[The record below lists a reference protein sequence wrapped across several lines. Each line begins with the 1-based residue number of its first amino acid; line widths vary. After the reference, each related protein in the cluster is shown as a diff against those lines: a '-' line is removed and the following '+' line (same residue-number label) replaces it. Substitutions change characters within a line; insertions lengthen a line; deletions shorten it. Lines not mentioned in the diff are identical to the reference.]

1 MSIPVFKPFVRDGD
15 RAFVISAP
23 ILSLTDDVRPGYL
36 TATDAFCMATY
47 GHRVITTPNMKFI
60 PQPFDNESDI
70 VQARADGRYWAVDPF
85 QWPQTYDDSYAR
97 SFAIPR
103 REAYMDDSSMTYAW
117 FRPAFASDFVPLA
130 PDNLFGQLKTDI
142 LDHLKRLYEKANKRV
157 SSYKLTRLHKEDH
170 VVGWVHAMRAVYERF
185 QQAMAWRDVVMVV
198 AEYQRRFLDIWA
210 LLDYC
215 EIIEPRMR
223 FVDTTHNVNP
233 KWMGCITQDVAI
245 ATKVHAAGV
254 PVWLIRD
261 ARLVQSNM
269 NIIKVVS
276 ITPPDDLVIGMYH
289 HPIKNFAQP
298 FDIIARCPS
307 NRRRHEAVRQ
317 PYSDFEKLPVPKP
330 QVEQLVVKESLV
342 GKARVDKGKAKA
354 KLAPYDITAPRQNRA
369 VSGRD
374 KWSDIDHPYM
384 PPMNSFFKTAL
395 QEAKKEFIRIK
406 HPRDKMDDGYSLPD
420 PGLFV
425 NVLSPQSL
433 VKYLANWLACRPT
446 WLERVYEESPRPLPR
461 AQNWRDFLISQH
473 AQEPSNTRTSGKTS
487 KSKAATALLF
497 QKEVPVLRA
506 LWAGPTNVHWR
517 GKDIAISTLDNP
529 PADLVR
535 QIMYEICEQGFR
547 YELLDLDEHLG
558 RDARKDK
565 EARKERMELLR
576 SIFPSKSLRVWNK
589 DFPQE
594 NDGLNAPSFD
604 AALPY
609 FESFRKV
616 LSTWERFPESLK
628 QPLNHTGREHD
639 LWKGMKECC
648 VFYVQSYFD
657 NTGRPPIVP
666 HLLYSVA

>member
-1 MSIPVFKPFVRDGD
+1 M
-15 RAFVISAP
+15 
-23 ILSLTDDVRPGYL
+23 
-36 TATDAFCMATY
+36 
-47 GHRVITTPNMKFI
+47 
-60 PQPFDNESDI
+60 
-70 VQARADGRYWAVDPF
+70 
-85 QWPQTYDDSYAR
+85 YDDSYAR
-97 SFAIPR
+97 SFAIPHQ
-103 REAYMDDSSMTYAW
+103 EAYMDDLSMTYAW
-117 FRPAFASDFVPLA
+117 FRPAFTSDFVPLA
-130 PDNLFGQLKTDI
+130 PNNLFGQLKMDI

-170 VVGWVHAMRAVYERF
+170 VVGWVHAMCAVYEGF

-215 EIIEPRMR
+215 KIIESHIH

-233 KWMGCITQDVAI
+233 KWMGCLTQDVAI
-245 ATKVHAAGV
+245 AMKVHTAGV

-307 NRRRHEAVRQ
+307 NRRCHEAVHQ

-330 QVEQLVVKESLV
+330 QVEQLVMKESLV

-384 PPMNSFFKTAL
+384 PPMNSSFKTAL
-395 QEAKKEFIRIK
+395 QEAKKEFICIK

-420 PGLFV
+420 PGLFI
-425 NVLSPQSL
+425 N
-433 VKYLANWLACRPT
+433 
-446 WLERVYEESPRPLPR
+446 
-461 AQNWRDFLISQH
+461 AQNWRNFLISQH
-473 AQEPSNTRTSGKTS
+473 AQGPLDTQTSSKTS
-487 KSKAATALLF
+487 KSKAATAALF
-497 QKEVPVLRA
+497 QKEVTALRA
-506 LWAGPTNVHWR
+506 FSGASNVHWR
-517 GKDIAISTLDNP
+517 SF
-529 PADLVR
+529 
-535 QIMYEICEQGFR
+535 Q

-558 RDARKDK
+558 RNAHKDK
-565 EARKERMELLR
+565 EARKERMELLC

-594 NDGLNAPSFD
+594 NNGLNAPSFD

-609 FESFRKV
+609 FESFHKV
-616 LSTWERFPESLK
+616 LLTWECFPESLK
-628 QPLNHTGREHD
+628 QPLNHTGR
-639 LWKGMKECC
+639 
-648 VFYVQSYFD
+648 
-657 NTGRPPIVP
+657 
-666 HLLYSVA
+666 